1 MPPLPPRSLRNSPTT
16 RLLPSSFINRL
27 GSRSRPFSTHPS
39 LRLGHPD
46 GDAFYDPPT
55 GWLFGVPPGEKYK
68 KEGWENI
75 WVYGYWGSCLLAVV
89 AYIYKPDT
97 SWVSSSFFLAFRGGK
112 KKERISQS
120 LSIWHGVSHNLE
132 DFLAKRGR
140 QGAYIT

>member
-1 MPPLPPRSLRNSPTT
+1 MPPLLPRSILRSPTS
-16 RLLPSSFINRL
+16 RLLPSNRIC
-27 GSRSRPFSTHPS
+27 SQSFSTHP
-39 LRLGHPD
+39 LHRLGHPD

-97 SWVSSSFFLAFRGGK
+97 SWVALLEWFWKISAFILRGL
-112 KKERISQS
+112 QMTTP
-120 LSIWHGVSHNLE
+120 
-132 DFLAKRGR
+132 AKRKR
-140 QGAYIT
+140 RTQADTWTWQYYNVYQIN

>member
-1 MPPLPPRSLRNSPTT
+1 MPPLLPRSILISPTT
-16 RLLPSSFINRL
+16 LLLPSFNRP
-27 GSRSRPFSTHPS
+27 GYRPFSTHPS

-68 KEGWENI
+68 KEGWENV

-97 SWVSSSFFLAFRGGK
+97 S
-112 KKERISQS
+112 
-120 LSIWHGVSHNLE
+120 
-132 DFLAKRGR
+132 
-140 QGAYIT
+140 